1 MRTKV
6 KKDYGKKVL
15 VWHLEALRLQ
25 LSDGGGQL
33 GNRGRDV
40 RQLDDAP
47 LRGLCKLSQPCQV
60 IRLSLFLSIKLK
72 SQNSFAVTGN
82 LCQVL
87 RKGGK
92 DSACKRDV
100 PQLYSDPRRLGK
112 PEPDDDEDVDGEYQD
127 LKHFYENI
135 YNNVV
140 SECSKTSG

>member
-100 PQLYSDPRRLGK
+100 SQLHSDPCRLGK
-112 PEPDDDEDVDGEYQD
+112 PESDEDEDVDGEYQD
-127 LKHFYENI
+127 PYHYYENGL
-135 YNNVV
+135 NNMV
-140 SECSKTSG
+140 SEGLKTSG

>member
-1 MRTKV
+1 M

-25 LSDGGGQL
+25 LSDGSGQL
-33 GNRGRDV
+33 GNGGRDV
-40 RQLDDAP
+40 WQLDDAP
-47 LRGLCKLSQPCQV
+47 LRRLRQLTQPCQV

-127 LKHFYENI
+127 PNNYYENGH
-135 YNNVV
+135 NNMV
-140 SECSKTSG
+140 SEGSKTSG